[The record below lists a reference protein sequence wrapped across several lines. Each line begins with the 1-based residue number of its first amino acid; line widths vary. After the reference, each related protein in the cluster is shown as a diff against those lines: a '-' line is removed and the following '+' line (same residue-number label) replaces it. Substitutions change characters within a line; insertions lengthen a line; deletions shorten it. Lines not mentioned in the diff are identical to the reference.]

1 MITIT
6 NRLQIQFNIEAIE
19 RDFVFIRIKRE
30 TKENKWVG
38 ASQLD
43 SLFGK
48 EFMAVAT
55 LFIDNKYAYAM
66 FKKITNKKPVD
77 IYTLISKARDSKL
90 FDDDTAITKVIPV
103 DNKERTDGYIRG
115 AWLVQILFNYL
126 ASSKSRYEKYQF
138 CNLTGLLLVVFQSP
152 HKKGHLDIAKIKIDA
167 KDEDWFLN
175 VSIVR
180 YRSLSD
186 INIELA
192 RIKDPRRKDQ
202 LEKALKKPYY
212 RFEGTTS
219 TYTFRRHLPS
229 DGEFDINSTY
239 VECGKT
245 NEKASLPFLEF
256 ANVEAFNKSRAGIF
270 HNIFNLAQ
278 KDLSEYI
285 SIDLLG
291 RDAVD
296 YCELKN
302 SLIKDPKQMNLILA
316 DQKIHIVDKVSSEES
331 RAIIDYSKEIIMKEY
346 DLPSKIITVG
356 NEDKSNKLNIRII
369 HEESYYIKNNIVDE
383 YKRSDLSINRQNIT
397 IESLKFQTKAIKNI
411 IETSVKELLI
421 KKDITD
427 LKFSLFEWDK
437 LGLSGTWTFAAWD
450 EDEENV
456 IFMEILHDGQFSFSR
471 RSQDC
476 DLFNISQFDAY
487 LEYMSYKKSDTK
499 ESATY
504 DEDDVNQKR
513 KKKPN
518 LEGLVI
524 SNEGD
529 INQIFLTQ
537 EITLPDLERIHTLLS
552 EREVSFPEE
561 ISTGYALWEIVQQFL
576 KTHSVS
582 SQQGF
587 NILLDELKGFG
598 SNAVDKNEFYKLIGK
613 HLSKSGKAVKGKD
626 PEKLRDYFWEMH
638 GVRFIFP
645 KDNRSKE
652 EIFDATVDIKYFGE
666 TDNEAYYFVGCSKA
680 SIQSSL
686 KDSCHLRKIVAVNKD
701 SKLVFQQLLPTMD
714 VDFVRT
720 GQSTVIP
727 FPFKYIREYMAMN
740 KQEE

>member
-1 MITIT
+1 MITT
-6 NRLQIQFNIEAIE
+6 NRLQIQFNIGAIE
-19 RDFVFIRIKRE
+19 RDFVFIRLSRK
-30 TKENKWVG
+30 TKENKWLG

-66 FKKITNKKPVD
+66 FKKITNKKTVD
-77 IYTLISKARDSKL
+77 IYTLISKIRDSKL
-90 FDDDTAITKVIPV
+90 FDDDTAITKVIPI
-103 DNKERTDGYIRG
+103 DNKDRTDGYIRG

-126 ASSKSRYEKYQF
+126 ASSTSRHKKCQF
-138 CNLTGLLLVVFQSP
+138 CNLTGSLLVVFQSP

-229 DGEFDINSTY
+229 DGELDINSTY

-256 ANVEAFNKSRAGIF
+256 GSVEAFNKSRAGIF
-270 HNIFNLAQ
+270 YNIFNLAK

-285 SIDLLG
+285 AIDLLG
-291 RDAVD
+291 RDAID

-316 DQKIHIVDKVSSEES
+316 DQKIHIVDKVDTEES
-331 RAIIDYSKEIIMKEY
+331 RAIIDSSKEIIMKEY
-346 DLPSKIITVG
+346 YLPSKIITVG
-356 NEDKSNKLNIRII
+356 NDDKPNKLNIRII
-369 HEESYYIKNNIVDE
+369 HEKSYYIKNNIADE

-561 ISTGYALWEIVQQFL
+561 ISTGYALWGIVQQFL

-587 NILLDELKGFG
+587 NSFLDELKEFG
-598 SNAVDKNEFYKLIGK
+598 SNPIDKNEFHKLIGK
-613 HLSKSGKAVKGKD
+613 HLSKSGKAIGKD
-626 PEKLRDYFWEMH
+626 PAQLRDYFLKMY

-652 EIFDATVDIKYFGE
+652 ETFDATVDIKYFGE
-666 TDNEAYYFVGCSKA
+666 TENEAYYFVGCSKA
-680 SIQSSL
+680 SIQSSF
-686 KDSCHLRKIVAVNKD
+686 KDSCHLRKIVAVGKD
-701 SKLVFQQLLPTMD
+701 SKLVFSQLLATMD

-727 FPFKYIREYMAMN
+727 FPFKYIREYIEMN
-740 KQEE
+740 KVNQ